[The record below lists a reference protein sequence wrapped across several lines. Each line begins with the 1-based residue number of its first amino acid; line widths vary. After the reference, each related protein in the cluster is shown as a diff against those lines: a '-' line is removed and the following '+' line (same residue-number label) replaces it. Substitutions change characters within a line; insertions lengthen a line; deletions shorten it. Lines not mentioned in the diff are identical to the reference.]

1 MKKKIILISGKEWS
15 LKYLKESF
23 SNSLLEKTTLITD
36 VVTTEL
42 KSFSEKKKFQ
52 IIKTNKL
59 QPHNLKKLDIKN
71 SITLSCATPW
81 IYKKNIIE
89 IFGKEFFNVH
99 QSPLP
104 SMRGSVASYIILYD
118 IRAFQTCLHRVTT
131 GIDTGEVVF
140 KKDFVI
146 PSNLKSPKEVNF
158 FLQSKNREMVK
169 DFIESYD
176 EKKIIYEKQ
185 NHFFASYNKRLS
197 SKINGW
203 IDWSMNVD
211 DLDRFIRAYGD
222 PYGGANTFISNARV
236 KVEDIEKSKNEPARH
251 PEEIGSVL
259 RRFQDYLVVCVNGG
273 TIYIKKI
280 IMNKK
285 NIINKIKPGDRFYT
299 KLKYLDEKNHRVLFV
314 NKTKIYNKNIKIKKI
329 NE

>member
-185 NHFFASYNKRLS
+185 NRFFASYNKRLS

-222 PYGGANTFISNARV
+222 PYG
-236 KVEDIEKSKNEPARH
+236 EPT
-251 PEEIGSVL
+251 PLYQMQE
-259 RRFQDYLVVCVNGG
+259 
-273 TIYIKKI
+273 
-280 IMNKK
+280 
-285 NIINKIKPGDRFYT
+285 
-299 KLKYLDEKNHRVLFV
+299 
-314 NKTKIYNKNIKIKKI
+314 
-329 NE
+329 